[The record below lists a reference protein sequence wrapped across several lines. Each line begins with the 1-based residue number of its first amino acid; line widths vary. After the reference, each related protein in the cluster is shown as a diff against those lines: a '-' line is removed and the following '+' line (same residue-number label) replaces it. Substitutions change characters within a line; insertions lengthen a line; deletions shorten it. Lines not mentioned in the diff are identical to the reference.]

1 MAEQETQADK
11 AQQPGTPNLIS
22 LIPPE
27 FAAMGKKRLDELF
40 AAQTQ
45 QFEKLQEISQNWFN
59 RMQSETTL
67 ASELAIKLTAARSVP
82 EVATAYQEWATR
94 HMERA
99 AEDAKG
105 IFAGAQKL
113 AESGA
118 QLLAKGLRPN
128 GPGSSS

>member
-1 MAEQETQADK
+1 MAKQEALADK
-11 AQQPGTPNLIS
+11 AQQSETPN

-40 AAQTQ
+40 AAQAQ
-45 QFEKLQEISQNWFN
+45 QFEKLQEISQSWFN

-94 HMERA
+94 HLERA
-99 AEDAKG
+99 GRGRQAH
-105 IFAGAQKL
+105 
-113 AESGA
+113 
-118 QLLAKGLRPN
+118 LR
-128 GPGSSS
+128 